1 MAEEIPEWL
10 GQMEG
15 ILEALNEGVLI
26 LDDCNKV
33 IFVNECL
40 AEMTGQPA
48 DELVG
53 RMAGDFYSGDELAF
67 LNAQIALAEER
78 GRSRYEFHVPRP
90 DGSRVPVV
98 VSPRMLEDPDGRR
111 YAVVTFTDITEQ
123 KRVETAL
130 QRANSQLEKRQHE
143 IELELELASR
153 VQESLSPQSL
163 VWHGAS
169 VETYYMPVRTI
180 GGDFGLVAPSGDTHL
195 NVLVCDVSGHGIS
208 SALVANRI
216 YSETIHNLERGRPLG
231 EIIGRLNRFVLH
243 HIRSAGFYFT
253 MAAARL
259 DRGRRKF
266 SFAGAGHPPPL
277 IIAAD
282 GSSRALQSQSA
293 ILGVLEEAVGAPASE
308 DFLLAPGD
316 RIMLYTDGLTEV
328 FDQGGVMLGLEG
340 LQDIVRGTAGKPIA
354 EAKRLILQ
362 KVDAWRYGPA
372 TDDVSIILVEL
383 A

>member
-1 MAEEIPEWL
+1 VAEEIPEWL

-26 LDDCNKV
+26 VDDCNQIV
-33 IFVNECL
+33 FANECL
-40 AEMTGQPA
+40 AEMTGRPPN
-48 DELVG
+48 ELVG
-53 RMAGDFYSGDELAF
+53 RMPGDFYSGDDLAF

-78 GRSRYEFHVPRP
+78 GRGRYEFHVPRK

-111 YAVVTFTDITEQ
+111 YSVVTFTDITEQ

-130 QRANSQLEKRQHE
+130 QQANSQLEKRQHE

-180 GGDFGLVAPSGDTHL
+180 GGDFGLVAPSGNTHL
-195 NVLVCDVSGHGIS
+195 NLLVCDVSGHGIS
-208 SALVANRI
+208 SALIANRI
-216 YSETIHNLERGRPLG
+216 YSETINHLERGRPLG
-231 EIIGRLNRFVLH
+231 EMMGHLNSFVLR
-243 HIRSAGFYFT
+243 HIRAGFYFT

-259 DRGRRKF
+259 DRKGRKL
-266 SFAGAGHPPPL
+266 SFAGAGHPPAL
-277 IIAAD
+277 IIAQD
-282 GSSRALQSQSA
+282 GSIRALGPQSA
-293 ILGVLEEAVGAPASE
+293 ILGVLEEAVGPQPSE
-308 DFLLAPGD
+308 DFLLEPGD
-316 RIMLYTDGLTEV
+316 RLMLYTDGLTEV
-328 FDQGGVMLGLEG
+328 FDQHGVMLGLEG
-340 LQDIVRGTAGKPIA
+340 LQGIVRENAGQPLA
-354 EAKRLILQ
+354 EMKRLILQ
-362 KVDAWRYGPA
+362 QVDAWRYGPA
-372 TDDVSIILVEL
+372 TDDVSIVLVEV